1 MNLLTNYESFKSFL
15 DFPYEEDDQGN
26 KTYCGFVYSPDNDTL
41 SICVILKKCIKEDE
55 IYYYQPQL
63 LSTLALQKPSVF
75 YFIPLDTIHRMTEE
89 QYNNTISKFFECDLI
104 KKCKM
109 DRKLRNIDEDFND

>member
-1 MNLLTNYESFKSFL
+1 MNLLTNYESFKDFL

-26 KTYCGFVYSPDNDTL
+26 KTYCGFVYKPDNDTL
-41 SICVILKKCIKEDE
+41 SICVVLKKTIKEDE
-55 IYYYQPQL
+55 VYYYQPQL
-63 LSTLALQKPSVF
+63 LSTLSSQKPSVF

-89 QYNNTISKFFECDLI
+89 QYNNTVSKFFECDLI

-109 DRKLRNIDEDFND
+109 DRKLRNIDKDF